1 MKTISFEFVTSRAV
15 PFYHQTLVA
24 LVNQGAPHV
33 ELRAQIREPESTPGQ
48 HEANHWCYQLL
59 ASGQQ
64 AHLEAFADEL
74 AAKFPLSCFLLDAK
88 VKALTQEDID
98 SLSESDSVGNEAH
111 FDNADYEYSLPFCGH
126 CFPRLGDNQSPEFG
140 LVSLS
145 CPHCHGEQQLPAGA
159 PTLDEL
165 KQLAASLIADGSLAL
180 DGKTYQLSGYTATSS
195 LLFTNP
201 NTLSS
206 HLAVSDADV
215 LALSSIEKP
224 RLRLLPTSEHPRLK
238 APSYRV
244 RFAQSRVELVLCELL
259 RVKGIEWLYVNK
271 DNSTDICA
279 VDGRWQVISES
290 GARTLR
296 LSNSPLHHPPLHN
309 QASAAGYQA
318 HTHKGTIR
326 LTPTGF
332 ASVKSPALLALRGQ
346 LQATDK
352 RLAHH
357 ASLYLGGK
365 GALEIATV
373 DGNGKEEIF
382 FTQTPLPENGYEIY
396 RLLMESPQRQVL
408 EKFKSLFPQECLCML
423 DLILSPTAERGNL
436 QGIWALGACILGLG
450 LNKEK
455 PSVEYL
461 ADALVAEAQ
470 KFRGQSAPRIDYPLI
485 RGEAVRSFNWC
496 KTLGT
501 LMSFRLAGDTDAPK
515 LAFAMMDSLADYL
528 ANWIEHLDLNVGV
541 KQVYLS
547 GSELANPVL
556 AKRIWLRLGKN
567 FPLLT
572 APELDLDGSL
582 FALGSLYTETPRRF
596 GALGREAHSV
606 KD

>member
-1 MKTISFEFVTSRAV
+1 MKTISFEFVTSRDV
-15 PFYHQTLVA
+15 PFYRQTLAA
-24 LVNQGAPHV
+24 LMHQGAPNLQ
-33 ELRAQIREPESTPGQ
+33 LRARIKQPAHSLGSDGE
-48 HEANHWCYQLL
+48 NHWCYQLIV
-59 ASGQQ
+59 SGEQ
-64 AHLEAFADEL
+64 HCIESFADEL
-74 AAKFPLSCFLLDAK
+74 AAKFPLSCFLLDAR
-88 VKALTQEDID
+88 VSALTQEQIEA
-98 SLSESDSVGNEAH
+98 LTESHSTSAGEDLAARDHEAT
-111 FDNADYEYSLPFCGH
+111 LPFCGH
-126 CFPRLGDNQSPEFG
+126 CYPRLGDNQSPEFG
-140 LVSLS
+140 LVSLI

-165 KQLAASLIADGSLAL
+165 KQLAGNLISDGSLVL
-180 DGKTYQLSGYTATSS
+180 EGKTYQLVGNVAGSS
-195 LLFTNP
+195 LLITNP

-224 RLRLLPTSEHPRLK
+224 RLRVLPTGEHPRLK
-238 APSYRV
+238 APSYKV
-244 RFAQSRVELVLCELL
+244 RFAHSRVELVLCELL
-259 RVKGIEWLYVNK
+259 RVKGIDWLFVNK
-271 DNSTDICA
+271 DNAMDICA
-279 VDGRWQVISES
+279 VDGRWQVICESE
-290 GARTLR
+290 ARTLR
-296 LSNSPLHHPPLHN
+296 LSGTPMHN
-309 QASAAGYQA
+309 QASAAGYLA
-318 HTHKGTIR
+318 HTHNGKIR
-326 LTPTGF
+326 LTPTSF
-332 ASVKSPALLALRGQ
+332 ASVKTPSLLAIRGQ
-346 LQATDK
+346 LQAGNK
-352 RLAHH
+352 SLAHH

-373 DGNGKEEIF
+373 DGQGKEEIF
-382 FTQTPLPENGYEIY
+382 FTQTPLPDNGYEIY

-408 EKFKSLFPQECLCML
+408 EKFKSLYPQECLCML

-556 AKRIWLRLGKN
+556 AKRVWLRLGKN

-582 FALGSLYTETPRRF
+582 FALGGLYTELPRRF
-596 GALGREAHSV
+596 GALGRETQSV

>member
-15 PFYHQTLVA
+15 PFYHQTLAA
-24 LVNQGAPHV
+24 LVNQGAPNV
-33 ELRAQIREPESTPGQ
+33 ELSARIKEPESTVDKA
-48 HEANHWCYQLL
+48 EADHWCYQLL

-64 AHLEAFADEL
+64 SHLEAFADEL
-74 AAKFPLSCFLLDAK
+74 ATKFPLSCFLLDAR
-88 VKALTQEDID
+88 VKALTQEAIE
-98 SLSESDSVGNEAH
+98 SLSEPDPLGNEAR
-111 FDNADYEYSLPFCGH
+111 FGTADYEYSLPFCGH

-145 CPHCHGEQQLPAGA
+145 CPHCHGEQQLPAAA

-180 DGKTYQLSGYTATSS
+180 DGKTYQLSGYTAGSS
-195 LLFTNP
+195 VLFTNP

-244 RFAQSRVELVLCELL
+244 RFAQSRIELVLCELL
-259 RVKGIEWLYVNK
+259 RVKGIDWLYVNK
-271 DNSTDICA
+271 DNPTDICA
-279 VDGRWQVISES
+279 VDGRWQVICEPGPRSLGLS
-290 GARTLR
+290 GM
-296 LSNSPLHHPPLHN
+296 PLQN
-309 QASAAGYQA
+309 QASAAGYLA

-326 LTPTGF
+326 ITPTGF

-346 LQATDK
+346 LQATNK
-352 RLAHH
+352 SLAHH

-365 GALEIATV
+365 GPLEIATV

-408 EKFKSLFPQECLCML
+408 EKFKSLYPQECLCML

-436 QGIWALGACILGLG
+436 QGVWALGACILGLG

-556 AKRIWLRLGKN
+556 AKRVWLRLGKN

-596 GALGREAHSV
+596 GALGRETHSL